1 MGNRLFDRAMFWIAV
16 AAALGTIGGII
27 VGVTVA
33 RDTQTALTS
42 DPWFLGGAALV
53 GLAILALVW
62 AIILNLAHGHAAGH
76 AAGHAEGEAG
86 GKKAR
91 KEIAQLRL
99 AVDTLI
105 TWFYREDNAGP
116 GLSENAVQREP
127 AQQSYGQ
134 DMYRD
139 LGLSGTFAPKGPIP
153 QRPVF
158 EGARRAAEK
167 RLNDGKT
174 AIRNVIAD
182 ANALRAEIEAITNEE
197 ADQEAS
203 RVERINAW
211 YAAAQAAVAE
221 HAPDSLEVFQADRT
235 FNRFIRSGHPQWATN
250 LTHWLD
256 DRNQRLAAILANLR

>member
-1 MGNRLFDRAMFWIAV
+1 MSNRLFDRAMFWIAV
-16 AAALGTIGGII
+16 AAALGTIGGVVIAI
-27 VGVTVA
+27 ALA
-33 RDTQTALTS
+33 RDTQTAPTS
-42 DPWFLGGAALV
+42 DPVFLIGAVLIGLAALA
-53 GLAILALVW
+53 LLWALV
-62 AIILNLAHGHAAGH
+62 LNLAHGHAATHPDSDVG
-76 AAGHAEGEAG
+76 A
-86 GKKAR
+86 KKAK

-116 GLSENAVQREP
+116 GLSDNAVQREP
-127 AQQSYGQ
+127 AQPSYGQ

-167 RLNDGKT
+167 RLNDAKS
-174 AIRNVIAD
+174 AIRKVIAD
-182 ANALRAEIEAITNEE
+182 ANTLRAEIEEITNEE
-197 ADQEAS
+197 ADQEAPW
-203 RVERINAW
+203 VDRINAW
-211 YAAAQAAVAE
+211 YAAAQTAVAE

-235 FNRFIRSGHPQWATN
+235 LKRFIRAGHAQWATN